1 MSKLN
6 YSLNKLVT
14 VLGSIFNGDLK
25 CEMSLKRVRHY
36 PVLCIFKFLLMLF
49 LLSLMPLRSILTF
62 RSDLTFIPDNKG
74 ENGIDSKKP
83 NCITLRPHEQHMSG
97 LTEIASLYTT
107 TVYHLALLGRPL
119 D

>member
-1 MSKLN
+1 
-6 YSLNKLVT
+6 
-14 VLGSIFNGDLK
+14 
-25 CEMSLKRVRHY
+25 
-36 PVLCIFKFLLMLF
+36 
-49 LLSLMPLRSILTF
+49 MPLRSILTF

-119 D
+119 DWAQNEDPSTSCLVRTVEGDSWILYREEVRERELAGVAQCQKHPHKCILQS